1 MSVLTP
7 QQFVE
12 KWRNTPLGERQSYQL
27 HFLDVCQLVAHEA
40 PGGDGRDR
48 DGRIFAF
55 EYGVKKDSG
64 GQGFADVFYDGR
76 FAVEYKAPGKYAD
89 LEGAYQQ
96 LLKYRE
102 RLNNPP
108 LLVVTD
114 ILTWEIH
121 TNWPATEKK
130 VYRFTH
136 DEIMHRPSVRGY
148 LEALFTAPEKLHPRR
163 NTAQVTTDAADVFR
177 VIADD
182 MRREGAEDVAGRIAH
197 FLTKLVFC
205 LFAEDVALL
214 PQGPGHET
222 GIFAEIVERT
232 QREPARFMRYA
243 QELFTA
249 MASGGE
255 VMFQKIP
262 YFNGSLFDDVA
273 VEPISLEALG
283 KLADAAKLNW
293 QSVEPAIFGTLFE
306 RSLDPSKRA
315 QLGAHYTSREDILLI
330 VEPVLMQPLRR
341 EWAAIQAEAAPI
353 RAKLEQ
359 ASTPRERIQ
368 AGDALKKLRERM
380 LKRLREIKVLDP
392 ACGSGNFLYVSLQL
406 LMDMEKAVLNDPLFE
421 GLEMAIPEVHP
432 RQMYGIELNPI
443 AHDLASIV
451 VWIGYIQWR
460 QNNGYAT
467 YTRREPILQALKDNI
482 RQMDAIMQQPHPKS
496 ASNTPHPKS
505 LSMHGEGLEDS
516 VSDSPSHAW
525 RGAGGEVHEIENPVR
540 NAPPELWEKLKPLAQ
555 QMRHEP
561 TPAEEQLWAA
571 LRNRQV
577 AGAKF
582 RRQHV
587 IDRFI
592 LDFFCPEAWLVVEVD
607 GPIHDYTVE
616 EDAIRQAFLEAQ
628 GLRVLRFRNED
639 VMQRLPQVLEQVTAA
654 LNTPRP
660 KSASNAPHPKFLSMH
675 GEGLEDSV
683 PDSPLHTW
691 RGAGGEVTAGGEV
704 APTEPDWPEVDV
716 IVGNPPF
723 LGGNKIRGE
732 LGDAY
737 VNNLF
742 LLYEGRVPAFADLV
756 CYWFEKARAHL
767 AAGKAKR
774 AGLLATNSIRGGV
787 NRRVLER
794 IRQSGDIVMAWS
806 DRDWVLDG
814 ANVRVSMVGFTAPP
828 GLLSTS
834 EEEEQEVAE
843 GEREQRFLDGRPVS
857 SINAD
862 LTEGV
867 DITIAKQL
875 IDNLKICFI
884 GTKKAGPFDIS
895 AEYAAKLLRS
905 PNESNRDN
913 RDVVF
918 QWLNGER
925 IVRNAP
931 ERWIINFGEMSEDV
945 ASLYIE
951 PFKYVRENIYP
962 IRQKN
967 NEERARV
974 KWWQHRR
981 PATEMREAATQLSRI
996 IATPRVSKYRL
1007 FAWYP
1012 SSILPDD
1019 GIYIF
1024 AREDDYFFG
1033 VLHSRLHEVWSLRM
1047 GTWLGV
1053 GNDPRYTPT
1062 TTFETFPFPWPPGQE
1077 DVNSAAYQAV
1087 AAAAKQL
1094 HEERAAWQ
1102 QPHPKSLSMH
1112 GEGLEESDSPLYEWR
1127 GAGGEVKRDRTLT
1140 NLYNALAVWRGQ
1152 AKMKVTSAAGDFAPR
1167 LADLHDALDAAVCA
1181 AYDWPTSILSDE
1193 EEMLRRLLALNLA
1206 RAT

>member
-496 ASNTPHPKS
+496 ASNTPYPKS

-683 PDSPLHTW
+683 PDSPLHVW
-691 RGAGGEVTAGGEV
+691 RGAGGEVTAGDEV

-723 LGGNKIRGE
+723 LGGKKMRGE
-732 LGDAY
+732 LGDEY
-737 VNNLF
+737 VDQLRK
-742 LLYEGRVPAFADLV
+742 LYKDRLPAFSDLV
-756 CYWFEKARAHL
+756 CYWFEKARAHI

-774 AGLLATNSIRGGV
+774 AGLLATNSIRGGA

-794 IRQSGDIVMAWS
+794 IKESGDIFMAWS
-806 DRDWVLDG
+806 DREWVLDG
-814 ANVRVSMVGFTAPP
+814 AAVRVSMVGFDDGTDPYR
-828 GLLSTS
+828 
-834 EEEEQEVAE
+834 V
-843 GEREQRFLDGRPVS
+843 LDGNQVGEVNP
-857 SINAD
+857 D
-862 LTEGV
+862 LTGEAN
-867 DITIAKQL
+867 ITKAKTL
-875 IDNLKICFI
+875 HENLGLSFI
-884 GTKKAGPFDIS
+884 GTQKSGPFDIS
-895 AEYAAKLLRS
+895 SEIAHELLQAQN
-905 PNESNRDN
+905 PSNKSN
-913 RDVVF
+913 SDV
-918 QWLNGER
+918 
-925 IVRNAP
+925 IVRWVNGLDIVQLD
-931 ERWIINFGEMSEDV
+931 RKMYIIDFPVGITENDAM
-945 ASLYIE
+945 LYE
-951 PFKYVRENIYP
+951 GPFEYVKRNVKPTRTATHFKNYP
-962 IRQKN
+962 FWLHWN
-967 NEERARV
+967 P
-974 KWWQHRR
+974 R
-981 PATEMREAATQLSRI
+981 PAMREALHSLSRFI
-996 IATPRVSKYRL
+996 GTARVAKHRL
-1007 FAWYP
+1007 FVW
-1012 SSILPDD
+1012 LPKKTNPDSQVVV
-1019 GIYIF
+1019 F

-1062 TTFETFPFPWPPGQE
+1062 TTFETFPFPWSPGQE
-1077 DVNSAAYQAV
+1077 DVTSPAYQAV

-1181 AYDWPTSILSDE
+1181 AYGWPTSILSDE